1 MAETAKVLDPQVKE
15 RLDKINWKGLEDTFG
30 ITREQIEKRPQVAK
44 DLAYGAMTDLIPFSK
59 NGISGEISLR
69 AQPTPNA
76 SGKLWDVKG
85 YTKLEPKTADD
96 KLFFYGEEV
105 YSKTAKKN
113 LFEMTSW
120 EGSDGKRKQ
129 GRANASTGIPVSIAF
144 PKRDENGQIV
154 KNEKGEIEREPKKSY
169 IMSIHQPT
177 NQLVGIEVEKLKA
190 KLQNS
195 PNGVSMY
202 GVKLTDAQV
211 EAVAMGKAVTLQG
224 CKNSKGEKFDSF
236 PGLGT
241 PVQFDVAKMTLVA
254 VHPTALKQ
262 AMQMGAGATTE
273 KVEQPKER
281 TSKKTTSKKTTETK
295 QQEVTPKTNRLKH

>member
-1 MAETAKVLDPQVKE
+1 MADTAKVLDPQVME

-144 PKRDENGQIV
+144 PKRDENGQV
-154 KNEKGEIEREPKKSY
+154 VRNEKGEIEREPKKSF

-177 NQLVGIEVEKLKA
+177 NQLVGIEVDKLKD
-190 KLQNS
+190 KLQKA

-202 GVKLTDAQV
+202 GVKLDEKQV
-211 EAVAMGKAVTLQG
+211 EAVAMGKAVILQG
-224 CKNSKGEKFDSF
+224 CRNSKGEAFDSF
-236 PGLGT
+236 KGIGT
-241 PVQFDVAKMTLVA
+241 PVQFDVAKMTLVP

-262 AMQMGAGATTE
+262 AMQMGAGATVEKTAEQKE
-273 KVEQPKER
+273 KVP
-281 TSKKTTSKKTTETK
+281 KKTTKKVPE
-295 QQEVTPKTNRLKH
+295 QQPEVKPKRAMKR